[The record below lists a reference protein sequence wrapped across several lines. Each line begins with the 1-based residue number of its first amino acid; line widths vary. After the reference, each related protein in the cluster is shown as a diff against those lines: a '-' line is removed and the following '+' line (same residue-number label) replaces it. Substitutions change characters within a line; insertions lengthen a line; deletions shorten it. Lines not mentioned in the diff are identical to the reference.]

1 MITLDKR
8 AQKWIVLA
16 LVWLGVFMT
25 TYAQNQLSA
34 MSVTLMADY
43 GFDAQQY
50 SSIYSAPNW
59 VAVFLGIFVGVASDR
74 INLRTLISVSGAL
87 CILGMIIR
95 IMTNAYVPFFITGL
109 LTGFVATAV
118 SVNRAKIM
126 GAWFDREQMGL
137 AMGIVMTVTPV
148 ASTLAIGTTAL
159 LPSLQFAFI
168 LTAVISGV
176 FLVLWL
182 LFGKVRPD
190 DAPVVKQESI
200 FKNIKFVAKTPW
212 VWVLAATGFIVL
224 GGSQVPAVAFLP
236 AALQSQGYDAAT
248 AGLLSTGVTISMGVG
263 SIVTPL
269 IVRAVGRYRP
279 VIAIYTV
286 LGAISL
292 FFGWQMDSMIALYA
306 LLFIAGFVVG
316 SFLPIVFTFPIFL
329 VGQEKVSSA
338 TGLISSFQLLGA
350 ATLLPNV
357 IIPLTGMDFT
367 SIFAVSAGSLVIGG
381 ILLFIIPELGRKG
394 KRYQFEQ
401 EQLKQ
406 QAEKLDA
413 ASTGE

>member
-1 MITLDKR
+1 MITLDRK

-74 INLRTLISVSGAL
+74 INLRTLITVSGAL
-87 CILGMIIR
+87 CILGMVIR
-95 IMTNAYVPFFITGL
+95 IITDAYVPFFITGL

-126 GAWFDREQMGL
+126 GAWFEREQMGL
-137 AMGIVMTVTPV
+137 AMGLVMTVTPV

-159 LPSLQFAFI
+159 LPSLQVAFG
-168 LTAVISGV
+168 LTAVIAGV
-176 FLVLWL
+176 FLICWL
-182 LFGKVRPD
+182 LFGKVEPKD
-190 DAPVVKQESI
+190 DSPAVKQGSI
-200 FKNIKFVAKTPW
+200 FKDVKSVAKTPW
-212 VWVLAATGFIVL
+212 VWVLAATGFIIL

-279 VIAIYTV
+279 IIAVYTV

-292 FFGWQMDSMIALYA
+292 FFCWQMESMIALYA

-316 SFLPIVFTFPIFL
+316 SFLPIVFTFPIFI

-338 TGLISSFQLLGA
+338 TGIISSFQLLGA
-350 ATLLPNV
+350 AVLLPNV
-357 IIPLTGMDFT
+357 IIPITGMNFL

-394 KRYQFEQ
+394 SANNLSRNN
-401 EQLKQ
+401 
-406 QAEKLDA
+406 
-413 ASTGE
+413 